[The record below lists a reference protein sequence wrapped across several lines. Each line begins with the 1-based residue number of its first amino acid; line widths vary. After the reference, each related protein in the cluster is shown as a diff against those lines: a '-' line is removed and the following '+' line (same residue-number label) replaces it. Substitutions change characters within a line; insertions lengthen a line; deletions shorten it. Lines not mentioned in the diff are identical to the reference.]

1 MIGILRIGGRTMK
14 RGKPA
19 ILLMTVLLVAI
30 IGVFGMEEFRNQDF
44 PFLVVVNSDGVQEEL
59 RCVELD
65 GEYYVFLPGYVRR
78 EQTYFRTNFLNQV
91 YIEGK
96 RLTEKISCEEFPL
109 DTELEMMVLTLGY
122 EDWRDVTF
130 LQSGNVPTMYID
142 VASGSMDHIHAR
154 KGNKESG
161 MMRLYSADGRL
172 EDVSVVESLRG
183 RGNSTWEWCKKKP
196 YSMRLGQELDLLGMG
211 KADNWV
217 LLANAFDESQIKD
230 KLAYDLARDAG
241 MPYTPE
247 CQWVDLYLNGS
258 YAGLYLLSE
267 RNEIHPERVDIPA
280 ESSVL
285 VSWEPEHRMIDQG
298 YPYVMTERGRSV
310 RIHHSGI
317 DLETVEKLW
326 QSAENAIYAE
336 NGMDP
341 VTGKH
346 WQELIDLDSWA
357 MLFLMDEIPAD
368 YDGGG
373 NSKFFYYNASEDSGK
388 IYAGPIWDKDDAF
401 STGAWEL
408 APPNSLAAS
417 RRPGRMFTVLYEKED
432 FSDRVAQLY
441 GSIFLP
447 LLKEQNHSGIDAY
460 TEQIRQAA
468 YSNAIRWDMDDPEEA
483 CRIVADFLAERT
495 EILEDYWCNDE
506 EFCVVS
512 VHDTCAGGI
521 GKFLVRPG
529 DYLPEIPMYEGCGYF
544 LEGTDI
550 QFDILQP
557 ITADADIV
565 LEELSKHSL
574 QGSSTK

>member
-1 MIGILRIGGRTMK
+1 MK

-19 ILLMTVLLVAI
+19 ILLMTVLLVVI
-30 IGVFGMEEFRNQDF
+30 IGAFGIVELRNQDF
-44 PFLVVVNSDGVQEEL
+44 PFVVVVNSDGMQEEL
-59 RCVELD
+59 RCVELN
-65 GEYYVFLPGYVRR
+65 GEYYVFLPSYVQR
-78 EQTYFRTNFLNQV
+78 EQTYFRTNFLNRV

-96 RLTEKISCEEFPL
+96 RLTEKISCGEFPL
-109 DTELEMMVLTLGY
+109 DTELEMQVLSLNY

-142 VASGSMDHIHAR
+142 VASGSMDHIHAK
-154 KGNKESG
+154 KGNKEPG
-161 MMRLYSADGRL
+161 MMRLYSVGGRL
-172 EDVSVVESLRG
+172 ENVAVVESLQG
-183 RGNSTWEWCKKKP
+183 RGNSTWQWREKKP
-196 YSMRLGQELDLLGMG
+196 YSLCLSEQTDLLGMG
-211 KADNWV
+211 MANRWV
-217 LLANAFDESQIKD
+217 LLANAFDDSQIKN
-230 KLAYDLARDAG
+230 KIAYDLARDAG
-241 MPYTPE
+241 MIYTPE

-280 ESSVL
+280 ESSFL
-285 VSWEPEHRMIDQG
+285 VSWEPESRMIAQG
-298 YPYVMTERGRSV
+298 YPYVVTERGRSI
-310 RIHHSGI
+310 RIHHSGV
-317 DLETVEKLW
+317 DLEKLEELW
-326 QSAENAIYAE
+326 QSTENAIYAE
-336 NGMDP
+336 DGIDP

-346 WQELIDLDSWA
+346 WQELIDLDSWV
-357 MLFLMDEIPAD
+357 MQFLIDEISAD
-368 YDGGG
+368 YDAGI
-373 NSKFFYYNASEDSGK
+373 NSKFFYYNEDEESGK
-388 IYAGPIWDKDDAF
+388 IYAGPVWDKDDTFA
-401 STGAWEL
+401 TGNWVAE
-408 APPNSLAAS
+408 PPNSLVAS
-417 RRPGRMFTVLYEKED
+417 RFPGTIFAVLFEKEE
-432 FSDRVAQLY
+432 FFDRMAQLY
-441 GSIFLP
+441 ESIFLP
-447 LLKEQNHSGIDAY
+447 LLKAQNHSGIDTY
-460 TEQIRQAA
+460 REQIMQAA
-468 YSNAIRWDMDDPEEA
+468 YSNAIRWDTDNPEEA

-512 VHDTCAGGI
+512 VHDACAGGI